1 VIALDIFATASAAA
15 GVNLPKDRVI
25 DSVDLIPYLKAE
37 VTTAPHEPTTA
48 PHESL
53 FWRFGEQQAIRKGQ
67 YKLLKLR
74 NGEEHL
80 FDLKQDIGEKRDL
93 LGERTEI
100 VADLRAEFA
109 KWNSQLAN
117 PLWGQA
123 GARRAQ

>member
-1 VIALDIFATASAAA
+1 MIALDIFATASAAA
-15 GVNLPKDRVI
+15 GVDLPKDRVI
-25 DSVDLIPYLKAE
+25 DSVNRIPYLKAE
-37 VTTAPHEPTTA
+37 VTAA

-93 LGERTEI
+93 LVERTEI